1 MTIAAPELCRS
12 ALPGLPPGRPE
23 VMGVLVMGVL
33 NVTPDSFSDGG
44 RFLDPAVAVAQGLA
58 LLAGGADILDIGGES
73 TRPGA
78 VPVPAAAE
86 IARVVPVIAALRA
99 AGVVAPISI
108 DTRKAAVAEAA
119 FTAGAT
125 ILNDVSAL
133 TFDPALAG
141 VAARAGV
148 PVILMH
154 AQGTPETMQVA
165 PAYGDVVAEVA
176 AFLAARVRAAAAA
189 GIDPARIA
197 IDPGIGFGKTIAHNL
212 ALLRAIP
219 VLAGL
224 GHPVLVGASRKRFV
238 GVLGGAPGVPLPD
251 GAARMPGSVAVAL
264 HAARTGARLLRV
276 HDVAETV
283 QALRLQA
290 ALEGR
295 LEGGEA

>member
-1 MTIAAPELCRS
+1 MPQGMIAAEPRFPPP
-12 ALPGLPPGRPE
+12 AFPGLPADRPA
-23 VMGVLVMGVL
+23 VMGIV

-44 RFLDPAVAVAQGLA
+44 RFLAPDAAVAHARA
-58 LLAGGADILDIGGES
+58 LIDAGADILDIGGES

-78 VPVPAAAE
+78 RPVPEAEE
-86 IARVVPVIAALRA
+86 IARVAVVIRTLRA
-99 AGVVAPISI
+99 GGVAVPISI

-119 FTAGAT
+119 FAAGAT

-133 TFDPALAG
+133 TWDPRLAA
-141 VAARAGV
+141 VAAAARV

-154 AQGTPETMQVA
+154 AQGTPETMQDD
-165 PAYGDVVAEVA
+165 PRYDDVVAEVRDY
-176 AFLAARVRAAAAA
+176 LAARVAAAVAA
-189 GIDPARIA
+189 GIDPSRIV

-219 VLAGL
+219 RLAAL
-224 GHPVLVGASRKRFV
+224 GHPVLIGASRKRFI
-238 GVLGGAPGVPLPD
+238 GVLGSTTGAPLPD

-264 HAARTGARLLRV
+264 FAARRGARILRV

-290 ALEGR
+290 ALEA
-295 LEGGEA
+295 EGT